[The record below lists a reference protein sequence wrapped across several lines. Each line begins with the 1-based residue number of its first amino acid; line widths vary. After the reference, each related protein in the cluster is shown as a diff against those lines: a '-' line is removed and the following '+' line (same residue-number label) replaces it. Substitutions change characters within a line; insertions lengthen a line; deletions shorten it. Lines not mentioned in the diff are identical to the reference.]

1 VTSIDWLQERM
12 QGFADRCALVW
23 RDEDVRYGELLA
35 AVAAWERRLDA
46 EGVGRGLV
54 VALEGD
60 YSPDAVALLLA
71 LIARNTVTVPL
82 ASVSPAERD
91 EFLDTAEVQ
100 VVVTLDQGEAPR
112 VTRRGTAV
120 RHALTRRL
128 PLALVSMSNEKLSLR
143 WADLPRRAEWPE
155 DIDLFGNAEGI
166 LVSIHVGT
174 AEQRR
179 LLVGVLAEELAKMN
193 AMPVTFEEP

>member
-1 VTSIDWLQERM
+1 MSYEF
-12 QGFADRCALVW
+12 FA
-23 RDEDVRYGELLA
+23 
-35 AVAAWERRLDA
+35 RLP
-46 EGVGRGLV
+46 E
-54 VALEGD
+54 E
-60 YSPDAVALLLA
+60 
-71 LIARNTVTVPL
+71 
-82 ASVSPAERD
+82 
-91 EFLDTAEVQ
+91 
-100 VVVTLDQGEAPR
+100 
-112 VTRRGTAV
+112 AV
-120 RHALTRRL
+120 RVSQQLLHALTRRL